1 MSVTQNIEVSVS
13 EGLMCDTL
21 YGHTFFRPIVVA
33 QIIAMAVFWE
43 SNTEAT
49 TLRYSVG
56 VTKLSVE
63 RGFLILRVYSR
74 EWITVCYTE

>member
-1 MSVTQNIEVSVS
+1 MI
-13 EGLMCDTL
+13 L
-21 YGHTFFRPIVVA
+21 YMGMHFRPIVFA
-33 QIIAMAVFWE
+33 RIIAMAVFWE
-43 SNTEAT
+43 SNTKAT
-49 TLRYSVG
+49 TLQYSVG